1 MLADDHHIVR
11 QGLRKLLEAEPD
23 FEVIGEAADGLEA
36 AHLVE
41 RLEPDVLVV
50 DVMMSGMNGLEA
62 TKHVRKRS
70 PKTTV
75 VVLSMHADEGY
86 VLEALRSGAK
96 GYVLKDSLA
105 EDLIHAVREARA
117 GRRHLSAPLSD
128 RVIEGYVNK
137 SEATALEPFERLTV
151 REQEV
156 LHLLA
161 QGATNAE
168 IASKLCISRRTV
180 EVHRANM
187 MRKLGLRNQ
196 AQVLRYAMRQGIIQL
211 GGE

>member
-23 FEVIGEAADGLEA
+23 FEVTGEAADGLEA

-196 AQVLRYAMRQGIIQL
+196 AQVLRYAMRQGIIPL
-211 GGE
+211 GGG

>member
-1 MLADDHHIVR
+1 
-11 QGLRKLLEAEPD
+11 
-23 FEVIGEAADGLEA
+23 VIGEAGDGLEA

-41 RLEPDVLVV
+41 SLEPDVFVV
-50 DVMMSGMNGLEA
+50 DVMMGGMNGLEV

-70 PKTTV
+70 PKTRV

-105 EDLIHAVREARA
+105 EDLIHAIREAMA
-117 GRRHLSAPLSD
+117 GRRYLSAPLSD
-128 RVIEGYVNK
+128 RVIEGYVHK
-137 SEATALEPFERLTV
+137 SEATSLEPFERLTV

-196 AQVLRYAMRQGIIQL
+196 AQVLRYAMRQGIIPL
-211 GGE
+211 SGE

>member
-1 MLADDHHIVR
+1 LADDHNIVR

-23 FEVIGEAADGLEA
+23 FRVIGEAGDGLEA
-36 AHLVE
+36 AQIVE
-41 RLEPDVLVV
+41 SLEPDVFVV
-50 DVMMSGMNGLEA
+50 DVMMGGMNGLEV

-70 PKTTV
+70 PKTRV

-105 EDLIHAVREARA
+105 EDLIHAIREAVA
-117 GRRHLSAPLSD
+117 GRRYLSSPLSD
-128 RVIEGYVNK
+128 RVIEGYVHR
-137 SEATALEPFERLTV
+137 SESTALEPFERLTV

-156 LHLLA
+156 LHMLA
-161 QGATNAE
+161 QGATNAD
-168 IASKLCISRRTV
+168 IAAKLSISRRTV

-196 AQVLRYAMRQGIIQL
+196 AQVLRYAMRQGMIPM
-211 GGE
+211 GRE

>member
-1 MLADDHHIVR
+1 M
-11 QGLRKLLEAEPD
+11 RKLLEAEAD
-23 FEVIGEAADGLEA
+23 FKVIGEAGDGLEA
-36 AHLVE
+36 AQLVE
-41 RLEPDVLVV
+41 SLEPDVFVV
-50 DVMMSGMNGLEA
+50 DVMMGGMNGLEV

-70 PKTTV
+70 PKTRV

-105 EDLIHAVREARA
+105 EDLIHAIREAVA
-117 GRRHLSAPLSD
+117 GRRYLSAPLSD
-128 RVIEGYVNK
+128 RVIEGYVHR

-168 IASKLCISRRTV
+168 IASRLCISRRTV

-196 AQVLRYAMRQGIIQL
+196 AQVLRYAMRQGIIPL